1 MMSAKYMQA
10 ALLLIAMIFIFLLY
24 QLPTSVIDNK
34 DVENQVNENFS
45 IEKAIEL
52 VEGENPMEGIFMLRD
67 IIDKNPENTDALYYL
82 GVLSLQTAQYENAV
96 KRFNQ
101 IISIDSSD
109 KRAYLQLGFSNYYL
123 GNYKT
128 ADSLFNIVMA
138 SGDSLLIKDLDFFL
152 KSK

>member
-1 MMSAKYMQA
+1 MMSAKYTQV
-10 ALLLIAMIFIFLLY
+10 ALLLIAVIFIFLLY

-82 GVLSLQTAQYENAV
+82 GVLSLQTAQYENSV

-109 KRAYLQLGFSNYYL
+109 KRAYLQLGISNYNL
-123 GNYKT
+123 GNKEK
-128 ADSLFNIVMA
+128 ADSLFNIIRN
-138 SGDSLLIKDLDFFL
+138 SEDKLLIEELDNFL
-152 KSK
+152 TN

>member
-1 MMSAKYMQA
+1 MIKKIII
-10 ALLLIAMIFIFLLY
+10 LIFIFIPIKALAL
-24 QLPTSVIDNK
+24 
-34 DVENQVNENFS
+34 
-45 IEKAIEL
+45 IEGA
-52 VEGENPMEGIFMLRD
+52 NPMEGVFMLRD
-67 IIDKNPENTDALYYL
+67 IVENNPQDTEALYYL
-82 GVLSLQTAQYENAV
+82 GVLSNQTGQYENAA

-101 IISIDSSD
+101 LITIDSSD

-152 KSK
+152 KIQ

>member
-1 MMSAKYMQA
+1 MNSKQIQLFILACA
-10 ALLLIAMIFIFLLY
+10 IVLIYFIY
-24 QLPTSVIDNK
+24 QLPTSVIENK
-34 DVENQVNENFS
+34 NSKEEMQKAVSVEQALAL
-45 IEKAIEL
+45 IE
-52 VEGENPMEGIFMLRD
+52 GTNPMEGVFMLRD
-67 IIDKNPENTDALYYL
+67 IVENNPQDTEALYYL
-82 GVLSLQTAQYENAV
+82 GVLSNQTGQYENAA

-101 IISIDSSD
+101 LITIDSSD

>member
-1 MMSAKYMQA
+1 MSERYTQIV
-10 ALLLIAMIFIFLLY
+10 LLIIAVTFIVILY

-34 DVENQVNENFS
+34 DVQNQVNENFS
-45 IEKAIEL
+45 LERAIKL
-52 VEGENPMEGIFMLRD
+52 VEGDNPMEGIFMLRD
-67 IIDKNPENTDALYYL
+67 IIEKTPENTDALYYL
-82 GVLSLQTAQYENAV
+82 GILSLKTAQYENAA

-123 GNYKT
+123 GNYET

>member
-1 MMSAKYMQA
+1 MNSKQIQLFILACA
-10 ALLLIAMIFIFLLY
+10 IVLIYFIY
-24 QLPTSVIDNK
+24 QLPTSVIENK
-34 DVENQVNENFS
+34 NSKEEMQKAVSVEQALAL
-45 IEKAIEL
+45 IEGA
-52 VEGENPMEGIFMLRD
+52 NPMEGVFMLRD
-67 IIDKNPENTDALYYL
+67 IVENNPQDTEALYYL
-82 GVLSLQTAQYENAV
+82 GVLSNQTGQYENAA

-101 IISIDSSD
+101 LITIDSSD

>member
-1 MMSAKYMQA
+1 M
-10 ALLLIAMIFIFLLY
+10 
-24 QLPTSVIDNK
+24 
-34 DVENQVNENFS
+34 
-45 IEKAIEL
+45 
-52 VEGENPMEGIFMLRD
+52 EGENPMEGIFMLRD
-67 IIDKNPENTDALYYL
+67 IINKNPENTEALYYL
-82 GVLSLQTAQYENAV
+82 GVLSLQTAQYENAA